1 MLVSRLSVLIPA
13 GIVALLLWGC
23 SRTPQFQAEHEP
35 WREQE
40 ERACLVSGQ
49 VREQPWLMSRTALGG
64 PSVCGA
70 LKPFE
75 MLAVSDGRVQMKPA
89 ALVRCNMVPA
99 VERWVRGVV
108 EPEAFRHYRVPIAE
122 IKVAGSY
129 ACRPRNNQSGGKL
142 SEHGHANAID
152 ISSFILAD
160 GRMITVKQG
169 WHGDSRDR
177 SFLRALHS
185 GACREF
191 TTILGP
197 NADAFHHD
205 HFHFDLARHGRSGN
219 EVVCR

>member
-1 MLVSRLSVLIPA
+1 MFVSRLSLLAPIGA
-13 GIVALLLWGC
+13 VALLLWGC
-23 SRTPQFQAEHEP
+23 SQTPHFEARHEP

-49 VREQPWLMSRTALGG
+49 VREQPWLMSRNALGG

-75 MLAVSDGRVQMKPA
+75 MLAVNDGRVHMKPA

-99 VERWVRGVV
+99 VERWVRGIV
-108 EPEAFRHYRVPIAE
+108 EPEARRHYGMPVAE
-122 IKVAGSY
+122 LKVASSY
-129 ACRPRNNQSGGKL
+129 SCRPRNNQRGAKL

-152 ISSFILAD
+152 ISSFTLTD
-160 GRMITVKQG
+160 GRIITVKQG
-169 WHGDSRDR
+169 WHGDGRDR
-177 SFLRALHS
+177 SFLRSVHA

-205 HFHFDLARHGRSGN
+205 HFHLDLARHGRSGN
-219 EVVCR
+219 EVICR